1 MSRRLRVIRV
11 GECVLDEP
19 PALIRDQTPT
29 RDLELGTLVTVGGRA
44 LSGLR
49 LRYRVVGNMQ
59 AARDNGWI
67 LVFHALTGSAD
78 IAQWWGP
85 LVGPGKALD
94 TSRHAVIAANL
105 LGSCYGSTGP
115 REWAGGHDDPFPE
128 LAPADLAAAH
138 VPLLERLGVERIA
151 LATGG
156 SLGGMVALEWGR
168 RSSVPVDR
176 LVVFAAPAATSAQ
189 AIAWNTVQRMA
200 IEADPAW
207 RDGRYRAGE
216 GPAAGLAAARA
227 LAMIT
232 YRSGIEFDA
241 RFGRVSSRTPGR
253 FDVDHYLRRQGDKL
267 VARFDAASYIALMRA
282 MDLHDVGDLP
292 AVARATAER
301 VGIVIGVGVD
311 SDLLYRAEEVRH
323 WTDAYRAGGVDA
335 RYREIASVAGHDAFL
350 IEWRQVEAILREGER

>member
-1 MSRRLRVIRV
+1 VTALV
-11 GECVLDEP
+11 GEGSATSELS
-19 PALIRDQTPT
+19 
-29 RDLELGTLVTVGGRA
+29 LGTFITASGQA

-49 LRYRVVGNMQ
+49 LRYRVVGDTE
-59 AARDNGWI
+59 AARAHGWI

-78 IAQWWGP
+78 TEAWWGP
-85 LVGPGKALD
+85 LIGPGRALD
-94 TSRHAVIAANL
+94 TSRHAIVSANL

-115 REWAGGHDDPFPE
+115 REWATEHDEPFPE
-128 LAPADLAAAH
+128 LTPADLALAH
-138 VPLLERLGVERIA
+138 VPLLEHLGVDRLA
-151 LATGG
+151 LSTGG
-156 SLGGMVALEWGR
+156 SLGGMVTLEWGR

-207 RDGRYRAGE
+207 RRGRYFPGQ

-232 YRSGIEFDA
+232 YRSGLEFDA
-241 RFGRVSSRTPGR
+241 RFGRTSSRTPGR

-282 MDLHDVGDLP
+282 MDLHDVGDLE
-292 AVARATAER
+292 AAARATSAR
-301 VGIVIGVGVD
+301 VRTVVGVGVD
-311 SDLLYRAEEVRH
+311 SDLLYAAGEVRA
-323 WTDAYRAGGVDA
+323 WTEAYRAAGVDA
-335 RYREIASVAGHDAFL
+335 RYREIRSASGHDAFL
-350 IEWRQVEAILREGER
+350 IEWDQVEAILRES